1 MFNTILNEPL
11 FDNSPC
17 MDKFYEFH
25 FCTLNIIKKDLHFA
39 KNEKL
44 NSLAGKNLVS
54 WVCFFGDDTLTYYTS
69 NQINAYIL
77 SIPRSFSTGNIRNTT
92 KDNPTR

>member
-1 MFNTILNEPL
+1 MFNAFNTILNEPL

-17 MDKFYEFH
+17 MDKFYEFY

-44 NSLAGKNLVS
+44 IPWLEKP
-54 WVCFFGDDTLTYYTS
+54 CFMGL
-69 NQINAYIL
+69 L
-77 SIPRSFSTGNIRNTT
+77 LW
-92 KDNPTR
+92 